1 MLLGTQRINERGHLE
16 IGGCDAVELAREFG
30 TPLYVLDEDCLRE
43 NCRAYL
49 TAFTKRC
56 PGCVVSYSLKALVT
70 LAVCR
75 IVEEEGLAADADSA
89 GELYTALTAG
99 FPPSRI
105 ITHGNNKSRREMEM
119 AVEHGIHRLV
129 VDCVEEIG
137 RLEQVAAERD
147 AVLNVLL
154 RVTPGVAADTH
165 HHIQTGKIDTKF
177 GLSITGGAALE
188 GARRIFAAPHLR
200 LRGLHCHIGSQ
211 ILSVEPFARACEVM
225 MQIAAAVTDI
235 GVRLEFIDLGG
246 GLGIPY
252 HRGEGETGPTPAD
265 YAQAVVPVFRKGIA
279 AAGIS
284 PELWVEPG
292 RSLVADST
300 ILLSGV
306 NSVKPAHRNFVN
318 VDAGFNLLIRP
329 AMYDA
334 WHEIIAANKA
344 GLPATVLSTIAG
356 PICETGDI
364 LARDRMLPEL
374 TAGDVIAVLDTGA
387 YGFAMSS
394 QYNSRPRCAEVL
406 LSRSRVA
413 LMRRSEELKDVMAT
427 MQDPPWQGP
436 P

>member
-1 MLLGTQRINERGHLE
+1 VNLPQNLTIRNDHLW
-16 IGGCDAVELAREFG
+16 IGQHDTVELARTYG
-30 TPLYVLDEDCLRE
+30 TPVYVTDED
-43 NCRAYL
+43 
-49 TAFTKRC
+49 
-56 PGCVVSYSLKALVT
+56 
-70 LAVCR
+70 R
-75 IVEEEGLAADADSA
+75 ITWNYEQYAK
-89 GELYTALTAG
+89 ALTALYPRTRILYAAKANG
-99 FPPSRI
+99 NLAVLRLLSRLGAGADVFSSGEL
-105 ITHGNNKSRREMEM
+105 HLALAAGMAKEGLLFNGSSKSRADLSL
-119 AVEHGIHRLV
+119 AVDTGV
-129 VDCVEEIG
+129 TVSVDSLDELRQLDHVAGALGKTARIAF
-137 RLEQVAAERD
+137 RVNPALEV
-147 AVLNVLL
+147 
-154 RVTPGVAADTH
+154 PTH
-165 HHIQTGKIDTKF
+165 PKIATGLATSKF
-177 GLSITGGAALE
+177 GISHTLIPAAYREALSCRNIDPVG
-188 GARRIFAAPHLR
+188 I
-200 LRGLHCHIGSQ
+200 HCHIGSQ
-211 ILSVEPFARACEVM
+211 ILSVEPFIRACEVM
-225 MQIAAAVTDI
+225 VQIAAAVTDI

-265 YAQAVVPVFRKGIA
+265 YAQAVVPVFREGIA

-284 PELWVEPG
+284 AELWVEPG

-344 GLPATVLSTIAG
+344 GSPATVLYTIAG

-374 TAGDVIAVLDTGA
+374 TAGDIIAVLDTGA

-406 LSRSRVA
+406 LSRSRAA

-427 MQDPPWQGP
+427 MQVPPWQGTP
-436 P
+436 

>member
-1 MLLGTQRINERGHLE
+1 
-16 IGGCDAVELAREFG
+16 
-30 TPLYVLDEDCLRE
+30 
-43 NCRAYL
+43 
-49 TAFTKRC
+49 
-56 PGCVVSYSLKALVT
+56 
-70 LAVCR
+70 
-75 IVEEEGLAADADSA
+75 
-89 GELYTALTAG
+89 
-99 FPPSRI
+99 
-105 ITHGNNKSRREMEM
+105 
-119 AVEHGIHRLV
+119 
-129 VDCVEEIG
+129 
-137 RLEQVAAERD
+137 
-147 AVLNVLL
+147 
-154 RVTPGVAADTH
+154 
-165 HHIQTGKIDTKF
+165 
-177 GLSITGGAALE
+177 
-188 GARRIFAAPHLR
+188 
-200 LRGLHCHIGSQ
+200 
-211 ILSVEPFARACEVM
+211 
-225 MQIAAAVTDI
+225 
-235 GVRLEFIDLGG
+235 
-246 GLGIPY
+246 
-252 HRGEGETGPTPAD
+252 RGEGETGPTPAD
-265 YAQAVVPVFRKGIA
+265 YAQAVVPVFREGIA

-344 GLPATVLSTIAG
+344 GSPATVLYTIAG

-374 TAGDVIAVLDTGA
+374 TAGDIIAVLDTGA

-406 LSRSRVA
+406 LSRSRAA

-427 MQDPPWQGP
+427 MQVPPWQGP